1 MKISGTPL
9 TQNCKSATEL
19 QPLHVTAFFAGD
31 DYSTFANTR
40 ATRDA
45 GFEVRVALFAKLA
58 FLIKR
63 NSNAQTAVE
72 AKNVFDCAVHERR
85 VFAGSFSCDSQK
97 LEHVR
102 VALSHLPLL
111 RHG

>member
-45 GFEVRVALFAKLA
+45 GFEIGVAMLAQFA
-58 FLIKR
+58 FLVKR

-72 AKNVFDCAVHERR
+72 AKNVLDGAMHERR
-85 VFAGSFSCDSQK
+85 VFTSSLCCNSQK
-97 LEHVR
+97 LEHIR
-102 VALSHLPLL
+102 VAFSHLPLL
-111 RHG
+111 RHN